1 MKKKITTILSIIS
14 VLILGF
20 GLFAGGQ
27 IRNELVANTVSLN
40 GQAISELG
48 SVFMRIVIIVY
59 SLAIVGCIWIIYGI
73 ILLISKIIKKNKKH

>member
-1 MKKKITTILSIIS
+1 MKKKITTVLSIIS
-14 VLILGF
+14 ILIVGF
-20 GLFAGGQ
+20 GILAGGQ
-27 IRNELVANTVSLN
+27 IRNELAANTVSLN

-73 ILLISKIIKKNKKH
+73 IILISKIIKKNKKY

>member
-1 MKKKITTILSIIS
+1 MKKIVTIILSIIS

-73 ILLISKIIKKNKKH
+73 ILFISRIIKKNKKH